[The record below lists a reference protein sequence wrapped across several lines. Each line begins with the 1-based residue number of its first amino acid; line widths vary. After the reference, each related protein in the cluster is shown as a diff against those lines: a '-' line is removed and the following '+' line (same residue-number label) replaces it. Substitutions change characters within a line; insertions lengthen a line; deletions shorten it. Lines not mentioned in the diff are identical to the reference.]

1 LPDEDTIPS
10 NMTIDYKASTF
21 LYLPSD
27 KSNYCLLT
35 NIDISNMFNNI
46 NDDRQRIFHD

>member
-1 LPDEDTIPS
+1 MPDEDTIPS
-10 NMTIDYKASTF
+10 NMTIDYKESTF
-21 LYLPSD
+21 LYLRSD
-27 KSNYCLLT
+27 KSNDCLLT